1 MATFY
6 IQLENKLLQIS
17 GDLTAENISK
27 ALGYVPVDSST
38 MNNYA
43 TKDEVSDLVDMSMVE
58 ELSQRV
64 DSITFDSLKSNPFLQ
79 DGSGELNIVDYI
91 LDNIN
96 AGSTIF
102 LKASRSMKF
111 EEIIE
116 YINDK
121 LLISS
126 TMKI

>member
-38 MNNYA
+38 LNNYA
-43 TKDEVSDLVDMSMVE
+43 TKEEVSSLVDMSMVE

-64 DSITFDSLKSNPFLQ
+64 DNISFDNLCSPAIKST
-79 DGSGELNIVDYI
+79 E
-91 LDNIN
+91 
-96 AGSTIF
+96 
-102 LKASRSMKF
+102 
-111 EEIIE
+111 
-116 YINDK
+116 
-121 LLISS
+121 
-126 TMKI
+126 

>member
-43 TKDEVSDLVDMSMVE
+43 TKDEVKEIGDIAEENGILIAEVQEAINGIIAQVTSVVEKLNEEGGCAKSSGALAVSMLSAASLLVLV
-58 ELSQRV
+58 LR
-64 DSITFDSLKSNPFLQ
+64 K
-79 DGSGELNIVDYI
+79 
-91 LDNIN
+91 
-96 AGSTIF
+96 
-102 LKASRSMKF
+102 KH
-111 EEIIE
+111 
-116 YINDK
+116 
-121 LLISS
+121 
-126 TMKI
+126 